1 MTNSRPVPSG
11 DGGLCGGR
19 RPARKLLPRDLTV
32 IPPARPRRLTM
43 SRPYD
48 RGPEFN
54 PLDFG
59 PCACPRPDCKLKKK
73 APVLTALREK
83 APVAPAQPEGPDAPP
98 E

>member
-1 MTNSRPVPSG
+1 MMRQPLSQ
-11 DGGLCGGR
+11 
-19 RPARKLLPRDLTV
+19 
-32 IPPARPRRLTM
+32 RL
-43 SRPYD
+43 
-48 RGPEFN
+48 ELN
-54 PLDFG
+54 PFDFG